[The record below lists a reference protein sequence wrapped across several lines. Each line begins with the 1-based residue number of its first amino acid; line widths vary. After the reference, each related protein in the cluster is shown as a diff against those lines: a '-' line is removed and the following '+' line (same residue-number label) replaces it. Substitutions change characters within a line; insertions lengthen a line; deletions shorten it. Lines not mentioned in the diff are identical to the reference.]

1 MPRAAHECDLPARVA
16 LGTTSLVCAI
26 ALCGLCACARATPPE
41 GTLRLAVAT
50 PPEALDPRF
59 ATSAVA
65 MRLSALVA
73 PPLFVIGED
82 LRPEPWLAESVV
94 QPTPTSWVV
103 KLREGLR
110 FHDGAPV
117 TSDDVKWTFDTML
130 DPASGSPH
138 RGKLMHLREVVA
150 VDERTVRFEL
160 DSPWAP
166 FLVDANAYGIL
177 SKRSCLPG
185 CRHAPVGA
193 GAFRVER
200 ALDENETLAL
210 VAVDPRASIK
220 RIEVKVA
227 RDATTRLLELLD
239 ERIDLVVGD
248 LAPTDLEVLAREDA
262 LAIESAPGLGYTY
275 LAFNV
280 RGASARLKGRV
291 GVPARQVDSSND
303 ETLRALADPRVRR
316 ALAIAIDVDTVIA
329 TKLRGRAKRASGMIP
344 DGHWAKPAGDS
355 VLPFDPA
362 KARALLDEAGFPE
375 RENGRFRIVL
385 STTSERA
392 RRSVA
397 VVFAESWRAIGVDV
411 DLRVKD
417 WAALYEDIQGGA
429 FHAFSA
435 KWVPVLEPDLMS
447 WVYSSTNIPAKGKA
461 GGNRGGFV
469 DNELDGWLSAAQ
481 STNDV
486 DERRALYAKASAR
499 VAEQLPVVP
508 LWFEDEVAVRHKRV
522 EGFRLARTGALLP
535 IANASLR

>member
-1 MPRAAHECDLPARVA
+1 M
-16 LGTTSLVCAI
+16 
-26 ALCGLCACARATPPE
+26 
-41 GTLRLAVAT
+41 RLAVAT

-82 LRPEPWLAESVV
+82 LRPEPWLAQSVS

-130 DPASGSPH
+130 DPAVGSPH
-138 RGKLMHLREVVA
+138 RGKLSHLREVVA
-150 VDERTVRFEL
+150 VDPLTVRFEL
-160 DSPWAP
+160 DAPWAP

-177 SKRSCLPG
+177 SKRSCASSTA
-185 CRHAPVGA
+185 CRQAPVGA
-193 GAFRVER
+193 GPFRVER
-200 ALDENETLAL
+200 ALDDNETLAL
-210 VAVDPRASIK
+210 VATNAASATSGGIK

-248 LAPTDLEVLAREDA
+248 LAPTDLDVLAREPS
-262 LAIESAPGLGYTY
+262 LAVESAPGLGFTY

-280 RGASARLKGRV
+280 RGAANAGH
-291 GVPARQVDSSND
+291 DD

-316 ALAIAIDVDTVIA
+316 ALALAIDVDSVIA

-344 DGHWAKPAGDS
+344 DGHWAKPIEAT
-355 VLPFDPA
+355 LPFDPA
-362 KARALLDEAGFPE
+362 QARALLDAAGFSE
-375 RENGRFRIVL
+375 RPQGRFHLVL
-385 STTSERA
+385 STTTERA

-397 VVFAESWRAIGVDV
+397 VVFAESWRAVGVDV
-411 DLRVKD
+411 ELRVKD
-417 WAALYEDIQGGA
+417 WAALYEDIQGGG
-429 FHAFSA
+429 FHVFSA

-447 WVYSSTNIPAKGKA
+447 WVFSSTNIPSKGKA

-469 DNELDGWLSAAQ
+469 DHELDSWLAAAQ
-481 STNDV
+481 STNDL
-486 DERRALYAKASAR
+486 DERRALYAKASER

-508 LWFEDEVAVRHKRV
+508 LWFEDEVAVRTKRV

-535 IANASLR
+535 IMNAHLSR

>member
-1 MPRAAHECDLPARVA
+1 
-16 LGTTSLVCAI
+16 
-26 ALCGLCACARATPPE
+26 
-41 GTLRLAVAT
+41 LRLAVAS

-82 LRPEPWLAESVV
+82 LRPQPWLAESVE

-117 TSDDVKWTFDTML
+117 TSDDVKWTFDSML
-130 DPASGSPH
+130 DPANGSPH
-138 RGKLMHLREVVA
+138 RGKLVHLREVVA

-160 DSPWAP
+160 DAPWAP

-177 SKRSCLPG
+177 SKRSCASG

-193 GAFRVER
+193 GPFRVAR
-200 ALDENETLAL
+200 ALDDDETLAL
-210 VAVDPRASIK
+210 TAVDPSAGIQ

-227 RDATTRLLELLD
+227 RDATTRLLELMD

-262 LAIESAPGLGYTY
+262 LAIESAPGLGFTY

-280 RGASARLKGRV
+280 RGS
-291 GVPARQVDSSND
+291 PHD

-316 ALAIAIDVDTVIA
+316 ALAMAIDVDTVIA

-344 DGHWAKPAGDS
+344 EGHWAKPASDV
-355 VLPFDPA
+355 VLPYDPA
-362 KARALLDEAGFPE
+362 HARALLQESGFS
-375 RENGRFRIVL
+375 GFHLVL

-397 VVFAESWRAIGVDV
+397 VVFAEYWRAIGVDV
-411 DLRVKD
+411 EVRVKD
-417 WAALYEDIQGGA
+417 WAALYEDIQSGA

-469 DNELDGWLSAAQ
+469 DHELDGWLAAAQ

-486 DERRALYAKASAR
+486 DERRALYARASLR

-508 LWFEDEVAVRHKRV
+508 LWFEDEVAVRTKRV

-535 IANASLR
+535 IMNARVR